1 MNRNRLFM
9 RNIVISFFFSVF
21 NFALAII
28 EVKLFLIRYG
38 SVVNG
43 LVQTGYQASQY
54 LSLIESGICAAFLY
68 HFYKPLGEGNYYKV
82 SSLYKGFNYS
92 MHKVVLM
99 MLIASM
105 VIFSIIP
112 LAIQDKTLGYRDSF
126 IVLLLI
132 GLRIIAPYYVS
143 LAPKYMLI
151 AREKKYKAEI
161 VDGLTLALVYLGD
174 IIMMALW
181 TPPIP
186 VLLVLDLLIVVGI
199 SLLCRIM
206 MNKEYKG
213 LLMDNVEMDRSP
225 AKMKRDLFA
234 LNISSLAFNSS
245 SNLILA
251 IFMPSLTI
259 ATIYSSYNRIVS
271 TIINTVQKVIEGTTA
286 SIGIK
291 ISRNDNN
298 VYSVYCEILSA
309 TQFLSS
315 VISIVFIVCIN
326 KFIELWIGSE
336 YLIDH
341 ASVFLFG
348 LALYGNMVLPSY
360 YVAKDACG
368 LFKECRNFS
377 IAQSVINIVLS
388 MILVKPLGITG
399 ILLSIVACRFLISIP
414 FNYALIYRFVFPGQH
429 ANWLKLIANIGYFIL
444 ISLIIP
450 YVVSQVNTFTL
461 NIWNFIIQIMISF
474 IIAFLAQF
482 VYMWLLDKN
491 FKSLIGRIRKMH
503 LLCR

>member
-9 RNIVISFFFSVF
+9 RNIIISLAFSVF

-28 EVKLFLIRYG
+28 EVRLFLIRYG

-43 LVQTGYQASQY
+43 LVQTGYQALQY

-68 HFYKPLGEGNYYKV
+68 HLYRPLGEGNYHKV
-82 SSLYKGFNYS
+82 SSLYKGFNKS
-92 MHKVVLM
+92 MHKVVLL
-99 MLIASM
+99 MLIASAA
-105 VIFSIIP
+105 IFFIIP
-112 LAIQDKTLGYRDSF
+112 IAIQDKTLGYWGSLT
-126 IVLLLI
+126 ILLLI

-151 AREKKYKAEI
+151 AREKKYKVEF

-174 IIMMALW
+174 IIMMTLW

-186 VLLVLDLLIVVGI
+186 LLLALDLLIVVGV

-213 LLMDNVEMDRSP
+213 LLVSNVEMDRSP
-225 AKMKRDLFA
+225 TKMTKDLFA
-234 LNISSLAFNSS
+234 INASSLAFNSS

-271 TIINTVQKVIEGTTA
+271 TIINTVQKIIEGTTA

-291 ISRNDNN
+291 ISRNDSN

-309 TQFLSS
+309 TQFFSS
-315 VISIVFIVCIN
+315 VISIVFIACIN

-336 YLIDH
+336 YLIDQ
-341 ASVFLFG
+341 ASVLLFG

-368 LFKECRNFS
+368 LFKESRSFS
-377 IAQSVINIVLS
+377 IAQSVLNIVLS
-388 MILVKPLGITG
+388 IILVKLLGITG

-414 FNYALIYRFVFPGQH
+414 FNYALIYKFVFPGQH
-429 ANWLKLIANIGYFIL
+429 ANWLKLIANIGYFI
-444 ISLIIP
+444 IMSLIIP
-450 YVVSQVNTFTL
+450 YGVSRVNAITL
-461 NIWNFIIQIMISF
+461 SIWNFIPQIMGSF
-474 IIAFLAQF
+474 VVAFFAQF
-482 VYMWLLDKN
+482 IYMFLVDKS
-491 FKSLIGRIRKMH
+491 FKSLIVRIRKVN
-503 LLCR
+503 LLRR